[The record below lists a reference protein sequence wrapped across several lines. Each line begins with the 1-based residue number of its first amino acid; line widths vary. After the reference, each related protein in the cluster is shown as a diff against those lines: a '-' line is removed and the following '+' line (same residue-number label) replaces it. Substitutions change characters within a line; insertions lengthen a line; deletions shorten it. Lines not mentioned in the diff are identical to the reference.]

1 MQAWLQQFLDT
12 HGYTAITLL
21 TGVINAFPSLPA
33 ESTLPVLAHIIS
45 SADVTLIPAIVAATG
60 GLVLGTLPLYMLGRW
75 LDERQCMQFLAR
87 HGHWLALAPS
97 DIERSSRRFG
107 RYGALVVL
115 FGRLIPGMRSLVSIP
130 AGFHRM
136 PLLPYLIYT
145 TAGSA
150 LWACCLV
157 GGSHWILEYTALPG
171 SLWVV
176 MVVLLAV
183 LLLYVLRLWR
193 HYHRR
198 DDA

>member
-1 MQAWLQQFLDT
+1 MQAWLQQLLDT

-21 TGVINAFPSLPA
+21 TMLINAFPPLPA
-33 ESTLPVLAHIIS
+33 ESTLPVLAHIMS
-45 SADVTLIPAIVAATG
+45 SGAMTPAPAIVAATL
-60 GLVLGTLPLYMLGRW
+60 GLVLGTLPLYILGRW
-75 LDERQCMQFLAR
+75 LDERQCMRFLAR
-87 HGHWLALAPS
+87 HGHWLALAPQ

-136 PLLPYLIYT
+136 PLLPYLFYT
-145 TAGSA
+145 TLGSC

-157 GGSHWILEYTALPG
+157 GGSHWLLQHTALSG

-176 MVVLLAV
+176 LVVLLAV
-183 LLLYVLRLWR
+183 IVLYVVRLWR
-193 HYHRR
+193 HHRR
-198 DDA
+198 TTNR